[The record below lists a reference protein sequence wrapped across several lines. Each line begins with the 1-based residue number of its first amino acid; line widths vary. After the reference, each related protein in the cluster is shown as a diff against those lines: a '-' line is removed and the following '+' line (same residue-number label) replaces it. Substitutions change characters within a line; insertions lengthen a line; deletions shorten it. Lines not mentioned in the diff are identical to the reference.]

1 MPVIEGGQVLRG
13 GQDFGG
19 VLGGQV
25 LYGGQEIE
33 PEQGG
38 RTQPDSEA
46 VEMSVGPFRRS
57 GAPPNGWYNGV
68 ADKGAIAVDIAT
80 GTHYTNTGTKAATV
94 WTVDAASGG
103 GSGWLRATG
112 KIAHAAL
119 LTLPTAPVT
128 LVAAQGANTVI
139 VPHRAVLLRV
149 IPTVPYETIDPDAQL
164 QLILRNALP
173 SLVSGVVPL
182 APLINGGGTGRLDV
196 STFLGAAAETFAL
209 ALAPDGIWNADWPGM
224 VYGVGFGADVANTP
238 LELVLDNK
246 LSGNLTAGAVANA
259 LCWSVWYSVVSTDP
273 ATYS

>member
-1 MPVIEGGQVLRG
+1 MPR
-13 GQDFGG
+13 FGG
-19 VLGGQV
+19 SASRGFGASGGF
-25 LYGGQEIE
+25 
-33 PEQGG
+33 PGG
-38 RTQPDSEA
+38 RGSA
-46 VEMSVGPFRRS
+46 VAILDYAAQERIVAQYLYEHA
-57 GAPPNGWYNGV
+57 GAPTDGTNGTYAHV
-68 ADKGAIAVDIAT
+68 APPGALLIDTDAKT
-80 GTHYTNTGTKAATV
+80 LYQNTGTQASPV
-94 WTVDAASGG
+94 WTERSAPSGG
-103 GSGWLRATG
+103 GWLRATG

-119 LTLPTAPVT
+119 LNLPTAPVT

-182 APLINGGGTGRLDV
+182 APLINGGGTGRSDV

>member
-1 MPVIEGGQVLRG
+1 MPVLTGGQVLDREG
-13 GQDFGG
+13 TTVMPDWGG
-19 VLGGQV
+19 VLLEGG
-25 LYGGQEIE
+25 LYNVGDHGLIE
-33 PEQGG
+33 EAEEPVIGLG
-38 RTQPDSEA
+38 PYKYSGVPPD
-46 VEMSVGPFRRS
+46 GWK
-57 GAPPNGWYNGV
+57 NGI
-68 ADKGAIAVDIAT
+68 AEKGAEAIDILT
-80 GTHYTNTGTKAATV
+80 GDTYRNTGTKAATV
-94 WTVDAASGG
+94 WTADAASGG

-182 APLINGGGTGRLDV
+182 APLINGGGTGRSDV
-196 STFLGAAAETFAL
+196 STFLGAAAATFAL